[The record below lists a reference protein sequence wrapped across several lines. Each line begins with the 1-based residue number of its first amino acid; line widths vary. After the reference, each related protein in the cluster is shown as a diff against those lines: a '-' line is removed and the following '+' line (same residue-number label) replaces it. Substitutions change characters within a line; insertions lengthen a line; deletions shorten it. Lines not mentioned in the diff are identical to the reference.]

1 MRKESEMKQRRFW
14 SLVFLCLLF
23 AALCCTACGKAKQAE
38 STAAESQGAA
48 AVSQGAVAEGS
59 ESLAEEGNTG
69 LSADSRVVALSRSL
83 GELWLLAGGKLVGVT
98 EDGLN
103 LEGVTAETAS
113 VGRILAPSTEAI
125 IALNPDLVLIAPDI
139 SAQRELQETLT
150 AAGIRCQA
158 VDINKFSDYAAAMKQ
173 YTEATGRSDLYESN
187 VSAVEKKIEKIKAE
201 LPEEIHGKTFL
212 VIRASAAKTR
222 VLKSDHFVVAMLE
235 DLGLTNAAPE
245 SLLEQLSMEGMVE
258 ANPDYL
264 FVILQGDTAEAEAA
278 FQELISDQP
287 AYREL
292 KAVKTA
298 QVYTLPKEFFQ
309 YKPNARWDEA
319 YALLSEYLRRAS
331 LKQ

>member
-1 MRKESEMKQRRFW
+1 MKQRRFW

-38 STAAESQGAA
+38 SSAAESQGAA
-48 AVSQGAVAEGS
+48 VSQGTAAEPS
-59 ESLAEEGNTG
+59 ESLAEADDTG

-113 VGRILAPSTEAI
+113 VGRILAPSAEAI

-139 SAQRELQETLT
+139 SAQRELQATLE

-158 VDINKFSDYAAAMKQ
+158 VDINKFSDYATAMKQ
-173 YTEATGRSDLYESN
+173 YTEATGRSDLYESK
-187 VSAVEKKIEKIKAE
+187 VAAVEKNIETIKAE
-201 LPEEIHGKTFL
+201 LPKEIHGKSFL

-245 SLLEQLSMEGMVE
+245 SLLEQLSMEGIVE

-264 FVILQGDTAEAEAA
+264 FVVLQGDTAEAEAA
-278 FQELISDQP
+278 FQELIAAQP
-287 AYREL
+287 AYQEL

>member
-1 MRKESEMKQRRFW
+1 
-14 SLVFLCLLF
+14 LF
-23 AALCCTACGKAKQAE
+23 AALCCTACGKQKQAE

-48 AVSQGAVAEGS
+48 
-59 ESLAEEGNTG
+59 ESLAKADDAG
-69 LSADSRVVALSRSL
+69 LTADSRVVALSRSL

-113 VGRILAPSTEAI
+113 VGRILAPSAEAI
-125 IALNPDLVLIAPDI
+125 VALNPDLVLIAPDI
-139 SAQRELQETLT
+139 SAQRELQATLE

-158 VDINKFSDYAAAMKQ
+158 VDINKFSDYATAMKQ
-173 YTEATGRSDLYESN
+173 YTEATGRSDLYESK
-187 VSAVEKKIEKIKAE
+187 VAAVEKNIETIKAE
-201 LPEEIHGKTFL
+201 LPKEIHGKSFL

-245 SLLEQLSMEGMVE
+245 SLLEQLSMEGIVE

-264 FVILQGDTAEAEAA
+264 FVVLQGDTAEAEAA
-278 FQELISDQP
+278 FQELIAAQP
-287 AYREL
+287 AYQEL

>member
-1 MRKESEMKQRRFW
+1 MKQRRFW

-38 STAAESQGAA
+38 SSAAESQGAA
-48 AVSQGAVAEGS
+48 AVSQGAVAEPS
-59 ESLAEEGNTG
+59 ESLAEANTG

-187 VSAVEKKIEKIKAE
+187 VSVVEKKIEKIKAE
-201 LPEEIHGKTFL
+201 LPDEIHGKTFL

-264 FVILQGDTAEAEAA
+264 FVVLQGDTAEAEAA

-287 AYREL
+287 AYQEL
-292 KAVKTA
+292 KAVNTA

>member
-1 MRKESEMKQRRFW
+1 MKQRRFW

-23 AALCCTACGKAKQAE
+23 AALCCTGCGKAKQAE
-38 STAAESQGAA
+38 SSAAESQGAA
-48 AVSQGAVAEGS
+48 VSQSTAAEGS
-59 ESLAEEGNTG
+59 ESLAEEGDTG

-113 VGRILAPSTEAI
+113 VGRILAPSAEAI
-125 IALNPDLVLIAPDI
+125 MALNPDLVLIAPDI

-173 YTEATGRSDLYESN
+173 YTEATGRSDLYESK
-187 VSAVEKKIEKIKAE
+187 VAAVEKKIEAVKAE

-264 FVILQGDTAEAEAA
+264 FVVLQGDTAEAEAA

>member
-1 MRKESEMKQRRFW
+1 MKQRRFW

-38 STAAESQGAA
+38 SSAAESQGAA
-48 AVSQGAVAEGS
+48 VSQSTAAEGS

-139 SAQRELQETLT
+139 SAQREVQETLA

-158 VDINKFSDYAAAMKQ
+158 VDINKFSDYATAMKQ

-187 VSAVEKKIEKIKAE
+187 VSAVEKKIEAVKAE
-201 LPEEIHGKTFL
+201 LPKEIHGKTFL

-264 FVILQGDTAEAEAA
+264 FVVLQGDTGEAEAA
-278 FQELISDQP
+278 FQELIAAQP
-287 AYREL
+287 TYQEL

>member
-1 MRKESEMKQRRFW
+1 MKQRRFW

-38 STAAESQGAA
+38 STAAESQGATE
-48 AVSQGAVAEGS
+48 SQGTATEPS
-59 ESLAEEGNTG
+59 ESLAEANTG

-139 SAQRELQETLT
+139 SAQREVQETLA

-173 YTEATGRSDLYESN
+173 YTEATGRSDLYESK
-187 VSAVEKKIEKIKAE
+187 VAAVEKKIEAVKAE
-201 LPEEIHGKTFL
+201 LPKEIHGKTFL

-264 FVILQGDTAEAEAA
+264 FVVLQGDTAEAEAA
-278 FQELISDQP
+278 FQELIAAQP
-287 AYREL
+287 AYQEL
-292 KAVKTA
+292 KAVNTA

>member
-1 MRKESEMKQRRFW
+1 MKQRRFW

-38 STAAESQGAA
+38 STAAESQGATE
-48 AVSQGAVAEGS
+48 SQGTATEPS
-59 ESLAEEGNTG
+59 ESLAEANTG

-139 SAQRELQETLT
+139 SAQREVQETLT

-264 FVILQGDTAEAEAA
+264 FVVLQGDTAEAEAA

-287 AYREL
+287 AYQEL
-292 KAVKTA
+292 KAVNTA

-319 YALLSEYLRRAS
+319 YVLLSEYLRRAS
-331 LKQ
+331 LKQGVSKTHG

>member
-1 MRKESEMKQRRFW
+1 MKQRRFW
-14 SLVFLCLLF
+14 PLVFLCLLF
-23 AALCCTACGKAKQAE
+23 AALCCTACGKQKQAE

-48 AVSQGAVAEGS
+48 
-59 ESLAEEGNTG
+59 ESLAKADDAG
-69 LSADSRVVALSRSL
+69 LTADSRVVALSRSL

-113 VGRILAPSTEAI
+113 VGRILAPSAEAI

-139 SAQRELQETLT
+139 SAQRELQATLE

-158 VDINKFSDYAAAMKQ
+158 VDINKFSDYATAMKQ
-173 YTEATGRSDLYESN
+173 YTEATGRSDLYESK
-187 VSAVEKKIEKIKAE
+187 VAAVEKNIETIKAE
-201 LPEEIHGKTFL
+201 LPKEIHGKSFL

-264 FVILQGDTAEAEAA
+264 FVVLQGDTAEAEAA
-278 FQELISDQP
+278 FQELIAAQP
-287 AYREL
+287 AYQEL

>member
-1 MRKESEMKQRRFW
+1 MKQKQFW
-14 SLVFLCLLF
+14 PLVFLCLLF

-38 STAAESQGAA
+38 SAAAESQGAA
-48 AVSQGAVAEGS
+48 VSQSTAAEPS
-59 ESLAEEGNTG
+59 ESLAEANNTG

-139 SAQRELQETLT
+139 SAQREVQETLA

-173 YTEATGRSDLYESN
+173 YTEATGRSDLYESK
-187 VSAVEKKIEKIKAE
+187 VAAVEKKIEAVKAE
-201 LPEEIHGKTFL
+201 LPKEIHGKTFL

-264 FVILQGDTAEAEAA
+264 FVVLQGDTAEAEAA
-278 FQELISDQP
+278 FQELIAAQP
-287 AYREL
+287 AYQEL
-292 KAVKTA
+292 KAVNTA

-309 YKPNARWDEA
+309 YKPNARWDKA

>member
-1 MRKESEMKQRRFW
+1 M
-14 SLVFLCLLF
+14 F
-23 AALCCTACGKAKQAE
+23 AALCCTACGKQKQAD

-48 AVSQGAVAEGS
+48 ERQGTAAESS
-59 ESLAEEGNTG
+59 ESLAKADDAG
-69 LSADSRVVALSRSL
+69 LTADSRVVALSRSL

-113 VGRILAPSTEAI
+113 VGRILAPSAEAI
-125 IALNPDLVLIAPDI
+125 IALNPDLVLVAPDI
-139 SAQRELQETLT
+139 SAQRELQATLE

-158 VDINKFSDYAAAMKQ
+158 VDINKFSDYATAMKQ
-173 YTEATGRSDLYESN
+173 YTEATGRNDLYESK
-187 VSAVEKKIEKIKAE
+187 VAAVEKNIETIKAE
-201 LPEEIHGKTFL
+201 LPKEIHGKSFL

-245 SLLEQLSMEGMVE
+245 SLLEQLSMEGIVE

-264 FVILQGDTAEAEAA
+264 FVVLQGDTAEAEAA
-278 FQELISDQP
+278 FHELVAAQP
-287 AYREL
+287 AYQEL

>member
-1 MRKESEMKQRRFW
+1 MKQRRFW
-14 SLVFLCLLF
+14 PLVFLCLLF
-23 AALCCTACGKAKQAE
+23 AALCCTACGKQKQAE

-48 AVSQGAVAEGS
+48 
-59 ESLAEEGNTG
+59 ESLAKADDAG
-69 LSADSRVVALSRSL
+69 LTADSRVVALSRSL

-113 VGRILAPSTEAI
+113 VGRILAPSAEAI

-139 SAQRELQETLT
+139 SAQRELQATLE

-173 YTEATGRSDLYESN
+173 YTEATGRSDLYESK
-187 VSAVEKKIEKIKAE
+187 VAAVEKKIEAVKAE
-201 LPEEIHGKTFL
+201 LPKEIHGKTFL

-235 DLGLTNAAPE
+235 DLGLTNAAPQ

-264 FVILQGDTAEAEAA
+264 FVVLQGDTAEAEAA
-278 FQELISDQP
+278 FQELIAAQP
-287 AYREL
+287 AYQEL
-292 KAVKTA
+292 KAVNTA

>member
-1 MRKESEMKQRRFW
+1 MKQRRFW

-38 STAAESQGAA
+38 STAAESQGATE
-48 AVSQGAVAEGS
+48 SQGTATEPS
-59 ESLAEEGNTG
+59 ESLAEANTG

-139 SAQRELQETLT
+139 SAQREVQETLA

-173 YTEATGRSDLYESN
+173 YTEATGRSDLYESK
-187 VSAVEKKIEKIKAE
+187 VAAVEKKIEAVKAE
-201 LPEEIHGKTFL
+201 LPKEIHGKTFL

-264 FVILQGDTAEAEAA
+264 FVVLQGDTAEAEAA
-278 FQELISDQP
+278 FQELIAAQP
-287 AYREL
+287 AYQEL
-292 KAVKTA
+292 KAVNTA

-309 YKPNARWDEA
+309 YKPNARWGEA
-319 YALLSEYLRRAS
+319 YAKLAELLGGAAA
-331 LKQ
+331 KQ

>member
-1 MRKESEMKQRRFW
+1 M
-14 SLVFLCLLF
+14 
-23 AALCCTACGKAKQAE
+23 
-38 STAAESQGAA
+38 
-48 AVSQGAVAEGS
+48 
-59 ESLAEEGNTG
+59 
-69 LSADSRVVALSRSL
+69 VALSRSL

-113 VGRILAPSTEAI
+113 VGRILAPSAEAI
-125 IALNPDLVLIAPDI
+125 IALNPDLVLVAPDI
-139 SAQRELQETLT
+139 SAQRELQTTLE

-158 VDINKFSDYAAAMKQ
+158 VDINKFSDYATAMKQ
-173 YTEATGRSDLYESN
+173 YTEATGHSDLYESK
-187 VSAVEKKIEKIKAE
+187 VAAVEKKIDTIKAE
-201 LPEEIHGKTFL
+201 LPKEIHGKSFL

-245 SLLEQLSMEGMVE
+245 SLLEQLSMEGIVE

-264 FVILQGDTAEAEAA
+264 FVVLQGDTAEAEAA
-278 FQELISDQP
+278 FHELIAAQP
-287 AYREL
+287 AYQEL

>member
-1 MRKESEMKQRRFW
+1 MKQRRFW
-14 SLVFLCLLF
+14 PLVFLCLLF
-23 AALCCTACGKAKQAE
+23 AALCCTACGKQKQAE

-48 AVSQGAVAEGS
+48 
-59 ESLAEEGNTG
+59 ESLAKADDAG
-69 LSADSRVVALSRSL
+69 LTADSRVVALSRSL

-113 VGRILAPSTEAI
+113 VGRILAPSAEAI

-139 SAQRELQETLT
+139 SAQRELQATLE

-158 VDINKFSDYAAAMKQ
+158 VDINKFSDYATAMKQ
-173 YTEATGRSDLYESN
+173 YTEATGRSDLYESK
-187 VSAVEKKIEKIKAE
+187 VAAVEKNIETIKAE
-201 LPEEIHGKTFL
+201 LPKEIHGKTFL

-264 FVILQGDTAEAEAA
+264 FVVLQGDTAEAEAA
-278 FQELISDQP
+278 FQELIAAQP
-287 AYREL
+287 AYQEL

>member
-1 MRKESEMKQRRFW
+1 MKQRRFW
-14 SLVFLCLLF
+14 PLVFLCLLF
-23 AALCCTACGKAKQAE
+23 AALCCTACGKQKQAE
-38 STAAESQGAA
+38 STAAERQGTAA
-48 AVSQGAVAEGS
+48 ESS
-59 ESLAEEGNTG
+59 ESLAKADDAG
-69 LSADSRVVALSRSL
+69 LTADSRVVALSRSL

-113 VGRILAPSTEAI
+113 VGRILAPSAEAI
-125 IALNPDLVLIAPDI
+125 IALNPDLVLVAPDI
-139 SAQRELQETLT
+139 SAQRELQATLE

-158 VDINKFSDYAAAMKQ
+158 VDINKFSDYATAMKQ
-173 YTEATGRSDLYESN
+173 YTEATGRSDLYESK
-187 VSAVEKKIEKIKAE
+187 VAAVEKNIETIKAE
-201 LPEEIHGKTFL
+201 LPKEIHGKSFL

-245 SLLEQLSMEGMVE
+245 SLLEQLSMEGIVE

-264 FVILQGDTAEAEAA
+264 FVVLQGDTAEAEAA
-278 FQELISDQP
+278 FHELIAAQP
-287 AYREL
+287 AYQEL

>member
-1 MRKESEMKQRRFW
+1 MKQRRFW

-38 STAAESQGAA
+38 STAA
-48 AVSQGAVAEGS
+48 

-139 SAQRELQETLT
+139 SAQREVQETLA

-158 VDINKFSDYAAAMKQ
+158 VDINRAQ
-173 YTEATGRSDLYESN
+173 RSL
-187 VSAVEKKIEKIKAE
+187 
-201 LPEEIHGKTFL
+201 
-212 VIRASAAKTR
+212 
-222 VLKSDHFVVAMLE
+222 
-235 DLGLTNAAPE
+235 
-245 SLLEQLSMEGMVE
+245 
-258 ANPDYL
+258 
-264 FVILQGDTAEAEAA
+264 
-278 FQELISDQP
+278 
-287 AYREL
+287 
-292 KAVKTA
+292 
-298 QVYTLPKEFFQ
+298 
-309 YKPNARWDEA
+309 
-319 YALLSEYLRRAS
+319 
-331 LKQ
+331 

>member
-1 MRKESEMKQRRFW
+1 MKQRRFW

-23 AALCCTACGKAKQAE
+23 AALCCTGCGKAKQAE
-38 STAAESQGAA
+38 SSAAESQGAA

-59 ESLAEEGNTG
+59 ESPAEEGNTG

-98 EDGLN
+98 ED
-103 LEGVTAETAS
+103 
-113 VGRILAPSTEAI
+113 I

-139 SAQRELQETLT
+139 SAQREVQETLT

-173 YTEATGRSDLYESN
+173 YTEATGRSDLYESK
-187 VSAVEKKIEKIKAE
+187 VAAVEKKIEAVKAE
-201 LPEEIHGKTFL
+201 LPKEIHGKTFL

-235 DLGLTNAAPE
+235 DLGLTNAAPQ

-264 FVILQGDTAEAEAA
+264 FVVLQGDTAEAEAA
-278 FQELISDQP
+278 FQELIAAQP
-287 AYREL
+287 AYQEL
-292 KAVKTA
+292 KAVNTA

>member
-1 MRKESEMKQRRFW
+1 MKQRRFW

-38 STAAESQGAA
+38 STAAESQGATE
-48 AVSQGAVAEGS
+48 SQGTATEPS
-59 ESLAEEGNTG
+59 ESLAEANTG

-139 SAQRELQETLT
+139 SAQREVQETLA

-158 VDINKFSDYAAAMKQ
+158 VDINKFSDYATAMKQ

-187 VSAVEKKIEKIKAE
+187 VSAVEKKIEAVKAE
-201 LPEEIHGKTFL
+201 LPKEIHGKTFL

-264 FVILQGDTAEAEAA
+264 FVVLQGDTGEAEAA
-278 FQELISDQP
+278 FQELIAAQP
-287 AYREL
+287 AYQEL

>member
-38 STAAESQGAA
+38 STAAESQGATE
-48 AVSQGAVAEGS
+48 SQGTATEPS
-59 ESLAEEGNTG
+59 ESLAEANTG

-139 SAQRELQETLT
+139 SAQREVQETLA

-158 VDINKFSDYAAAMKQ
+158 VDINKFSDYATAMKQ

-187 VSAVEKKIEKIKAE
+187 VSAVEKKIEAVKAE
-201 LPEEIHGKTFL
+201 LPKEIHGKTFL

-264 FVILQGDTAEAEAA
+264 FVVLQGDTGEAEAA
-278 FQELISDQP
+278 FQELIAAQP
-287 AYREL
+287 AYQEL

>member
-1 MRKESEMKQRRFW
+1 M
-14 SLVFLCLLF
+14 
-23 AALCCTACGKAKQAE
+23 
-38 STAAESQGAA
+38 
-48 AVSQGAVAEGS
+48 
-59 ESLAEEGNTG
+59 
-69 LSADSRVVALSRSL
+69 VALSRSL

-158 VDINKFSDYAAAMKQ
+158 VDINKLSDYAAAMKQ
-173 YTEATGRSDLYESN
+173 YTEATGRSDLYESK
-187 VSAVEKKIEKIKAE
+187 VAAVEKKIEAVKAE
-201 LPEEIHGKTFL
+201 LPKEIHGKTFL

-264 FVILQGDTAEAEAA
+264 FVVLQGDTAEAEAA
-278 FQELISDQP
+278 FQELIAAQP
-287 AYREL
+287 AYQEL
-292 KAVKTA
+292 KAVNTA

>member
-1 MRKESEMKQRRFW
+1 MKQRRFW

-48 AVSQGAVAEGS
+48 VSQGTAAEGS

-139 SAQRELQETLT
+139 SAQREVQETLA

-158 VDINKFSDYAAAMKQ
+158 VDINKFSDYATAMKQ
-173 YTEATGRSDLYESN
+173 YTEATGRNDLYESK
-187 VSAVEKKIEKIKAE
+187 VAAVEKKIETIKAE
-201 LPEEIHGKTFL
+201 LPKEIHGKSFL

-245 SLLEQLSMEGMVE
+245 SLLEQLSMEGIVE

-264 FVILQGDTAEAEAA
+264 FVVLQGDTAEAEAA
-278 FQELISDQP
+278 FQELIAAQP
-287 AYREL
+287 AYQEL

>member
-1 MRKESEMKQRRFW
+1 MKQRRFW
-14 SLVFLCLLF
+14 PLVFLCLLF
-23 AALCCTACGKAKQAE
+23 AALCCTACGKQKQAE

-48 AVSQGAVAEGS
+48 
-59 ESLAEEGNTG
+59 ESLAKADDAG
-69 LSADSRVVALSRSL
+69 LTADSRVVALSRSL

-113 VGRILAPSTEAI
+113 VGRILAPSAEAI
-125 IALNPDLVLIAPDI
+125 IALNPDLVLVAPDI
-139 SAQRELQETLT
+139 SAQRELQTTLE

-158 VDINKFSDYAAAMKQ
+158 VDINKFSDYATAMKQ
-173 YTEATGRSDLYESN
+173 YTEATGRSDLYESK
-187 VSAVEKKIEKIKAE
+187 VAAVEKKIDTIKAE
-201 LPEEIHGKTFL
+201 LPKEIHGKSFL

-245 SLLEQLSMEGMVE
+245 SLLEQLSMEGIVE

-264 FVILQGDTAEAEAA
+264 FVVLQGDTAEAEAA
-278 FQELISDQP
+278 FQELIAAQP
-287 AYREL
+287 AYQEL

>member
-1 MRKESEMKQRRFW
+1 MKQRRFW

-23 AALCCTACGKAKQAE
+23 AALCCTACGKVKQAE
-38 STAAESQGAA
+38 SSAAESQGAA
-48 AVSQGAVAEGS
+48 AVSQGAVAEPS
-59 ESLAEEGNTG
+59 ESLAEANTG

-113 VGRILAPSTEAI
+113 VGRILAPSTEAS

-212 VIRASAAKTR
+212 VIRAAAAKTR

-264 FVILQGDTAEAEAA
+264 FVVLQGDTAEAEAA
-278 FQELISDQP
+278 FQELIAAQP
-287 AYREL
+287 AYQEL

>member
-1 MRKESEMKQRRFW
+1 MKQRRFW

-38 STAAESQGAA
+38 SSAAESQGAA
-48 AVSQGAVAEGS
+48 AVSQGAVAEPS
-59 ESLAEEGNTG
+59 ESLAEANTG

-113 VGRILAPSTEAI
+113 VGRILAPSAEAI
-125 IALNPDLVLIAPDI
+125 MALNPDLVLIAPDI

-264 FVILQGDTAEAEAA
+264 FVVLQGDTAEAEAA
-278 FQELISDQP
+278 FQELIAAQP
-287 AYREL
+287 AYQEL